1 MEIGV
6 SSGNYSSV
14 KVLCI
19 PSCAKCSLITNVLL
33 APGDRLRMVSSETKG
48 CSFMPYAL
56 C

>member
-1 MEIGV
+1 METGE

-14 KVLCI
+14 KVLCV
-19 PSCAKCSLITNVLL
+19 PSCAKCSLITDIHL
-33 APGDRLRMVSSETKG
+33 APGDGLRMVSSETKG